1 MNYQLLFPELRD
13 SKIRLTIGGPVL
25 RIFVTLACLL
35 GVVVGLGVAQ
45 EGEKQARRHFDPP
58 SVVTAASGTYP
69 LKIVGAGTGVFPW
82 ALEGT
87 RKDAP
92 TSVLRGRRARTE
104 AAAWMFS
111 AVGRAACR

>member
-13 SKIRLTIGGPVL
+13 SKIRLTIGGPVM

-58 SVVTAASGTYP
+58 SVVTAVDAIFPFNSVASGTVARQGLFY
-69 LKIVGAGTGVFPW
+69 A
-82 ALEGT
+82 
-87 RKDAP
+87 AP
-92 TSVLRGRRARTE
+92 QIPPPRVLRGGSSPTDTPQRAL
-104 AAAWMFS
+104 
-111 AVGRAACR
+111 